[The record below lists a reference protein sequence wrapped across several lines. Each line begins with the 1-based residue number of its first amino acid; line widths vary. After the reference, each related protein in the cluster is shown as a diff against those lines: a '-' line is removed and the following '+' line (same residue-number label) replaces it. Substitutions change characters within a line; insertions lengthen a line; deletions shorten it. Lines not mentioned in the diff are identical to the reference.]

1 MTMRNVLMVLLAA
14 LTLTGCRSEETVSVQ
29 RSSGAHSSRIENVE
43 HPAGRGSGMP
53 FLSSGRDESLLMSW
67 IERGA
72 DGLAAVRFARR
83 TGEQWSE
90 PVTVVERTDLF
101 VNWAD
106 FPSVVQTPEGPMYV
120 HWLQRAGSGTY
131 EYDVMTSISVDD
143 GVTWSPPQV
152 LHDDGVLSEHGFV
165 SIVPDPTQGGS
176 AGVVWLDGRN
186 MTGHGH
192 GQGGGAMTLRFA
204 RMHPDGTITDRTQ
217 LDERV
222 CECCQTGM
230 AWVGGGYVAV
240 YRDRSEEEIRDI
252 AIVRQVDG
260 MWSEPALVHRDGWK
274 IAACPVNGPQIDARD
289 LEVVVAWMTGAEGR
303 DRVFAAFSA
312 DGGASFG
319 DPIRIDE
326 GSPLGRVDTVLLE
339 DGSALV
345 VWLEQDE
352 ANAGV
357 MSRRVEAG
365 GTLGPP
371 VRVGASQAL
380 RAAGFPRI
388 QRIRDDLY
396 VAWTEPGESSE
407 IRLAVVS
414 LEEVR

>member
-1 MTMRNVLMVLLAA
+1 MTMRSVLMVLLTA
-14 LTLTGCRSEETVSVQ
+14 LSLTGCQSEETVSVK
-29 RSSGAHSSRIENVE
+29 RSPDALSSRIENVA
-43 HPAGRGSGMP
+43 HPAGPGSGMP
-53 FLSSGRDESLLMSW
+53 FLSAGREDSLLMSW

-72 DGLAAVRFARR
+72 EGLDAVRVARR
-83 TGEQWSE
+83 VGEQWSE

-106 FPSVVQTPEGPMYV
+106 FPSVVQTAEGPMYV

-131 EYDVMTSISVDD
+131 EYDVMTSISLDD
-143 GVTWSPPQV
+143 GLTWSAAQV

-192 GQGGGAMTLRFA
+192 DHGEGAMTLRFA
-204 RMHPDGTITDRTQ
+204 RMHPDGTITDRTE

-230 AWVGGGYVAV
+230 VPVGSGYVAV

-260 MWSEPALVHRDGWK
+260 VWSEPALVHRDGWK

-289 LEVVVAWMTGAEGR
+289 HELVVAWMTGAEGL

-319 DPIRIDE
+319 DPIRVDA

-357 MSRRVEAG
+357 MSRRVEAD
-365 GTLGPP
+365 GTVGAP
-371 VRVGASQAL
+371 VRIGASQAL

-388 QRIRDDLY
+388 QRIGDHLY

-407 IRLAVVS
+407 IRLAQIS
-414 LEEVR
+414 LEEMS